1 MMMRIN
7 RRRRCLGTVLLIAAL
22 TSTPAVAHAQTDTSP
37 STPAS
42 STLTPP
48 PLTADITAT
57 TAYTNAA
64 AKLDPALVST
74 FEQILLTSANQQSQA
89 YETQDVSLI
98 ASTSTSD
105 YQQWLSQILRQ
116 SMDIGISG
124 AHLDALRWSDI
135 ALTGPTTASISDR
148 ENWTM
153 RYANGR
159 TSAQESRWIYGLVLD
174 SDGTWRI
181 GSATPAI
188 PAD

>member
-1 MMMRIN
+1 MMMRNN
-7 RRRRCLGTVLLIAAL
+7 RCRRFLRTALLIAAL
-22 TSTPAVAHAQTDTSP
+22 TTTPAVAYAQTDSSP
-37 STPAS
+37 STPPS
-42 STLTPP
+42 STLSLP
-48 PLTADITAT
+48 PLTASITAS

-64 AKLDPALVST
+64 GTLDPALVST
-74 FEQILLTSANQQSQA
+74 FEQILLTSVNQQSQA

-105 YQQWLSQILRQ
+105 YQQWLAQMLRQ
-116 SMDIGISG
+116 SMDLGISG

-181 GSATPAI
+181 ASATPVI